1 MSQFHDVRYSAPGY
15 GAHVSGV
22 ASQLPAAGALN
33 APAQERP
40 ARAQP
45 SAQPSAQR
53 TAPSGWWLIP
63 ALVVGTAIWGLIIW
77 WLL

>member
-40 ARAQP
+40 ARIQP
-45 SAQPSAQR
+45 PNRPFAQR
-53 TAPSGWWLIP
+53 TAPSGWWLLP
-63 ALVVGTAIWGLIIW
+63 ALLVGTAIWGLIIW